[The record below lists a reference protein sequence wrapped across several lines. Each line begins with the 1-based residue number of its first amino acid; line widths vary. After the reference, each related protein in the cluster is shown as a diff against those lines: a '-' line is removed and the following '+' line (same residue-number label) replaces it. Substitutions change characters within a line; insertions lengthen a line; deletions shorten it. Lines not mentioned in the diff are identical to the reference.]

1 MNPDL
6 ARRWAEVDAVLDELL
21 EQPEAR
27 RRDWLQARCADIE
40 LRALVLSLLD
50 ADSSHGAALEA
61 RAAAVHDWLGAQAD
75 ALPDVPGY
83 RVLRLIGEGGMASVF
98 LAERMLGETVQQV
111 ALKRLR
117 LNVYDPR
124 ERRRFEHE
132 HRILARLEHP
142 HIARLIDAGIA
153 PDGVPWFA
161 MEYVEGEPLIAW
173 CNARRLGIDARL
185 DLFADICAAAHYAH
199 QHLVVHR
206 DLKPSNLLVDGEGQ
220 VRLLDFG
227 IARLLEP
234 DTGDPQRTG
243 TGLRRLTPGYA
254 APEQYTGQASTATD
268 VYALGVVLV
277 ELLSGQRPLPGTAP
291 GADPMRDL
299 TITRD
304 DADTRATTPR
314 ALTRLLSGDLGT
326 IARKA
331 MRSEPALRYGSAQAL
346 GDDIAALR
354 AGRPVAARRGDWRY
368 RAACFV
374 RRNKAAVAASALI
387 TVTLVAA
394 TGISLDQARRAR
406 AEAARAQAVQ
416 AFVENMLAPL
426 RSGVPATS
434 LPKLDE
440 VLARGVRDLENRR
453 QHDPEVYGELLVM
466 FARTYERMGESRI
479 AGDLAQRAY
488 EHAEQVFGHDDP
500 LTARALALR
509 GRARLGQEDL
519 AEARADLEA
528 ARRLMRRHGIEGVA
542 LAEVL
547 DDLGLLQVHARRPAE
562 AIPLF
567 TEAQRQRE
575 SELGPQHPD
584 LSIGYSNL
592 ALAEHERS
600 NTEKA
605 LTLSEQAYRHRVQ
618 HEGADT
624 REAAILL
631 GNVAKIKGSLGR
643 LHDSAED
650 HMASLAVFDRLGLRD
665 PPDRF
670 NLALAACSDWW
681 KLDDLERALPQC
693 EMAIGIAEQHWGAD
707 SRQHTAAR
715 RYRMAMLTSLGRLR
729 EAHTEAAGIRAAL
742 QAMAGE
748 GADLGLLILTAW
760 SSKQQEVEGDHVG
773 MRDSLIHVFRELG
786 DTHWSLPVIRARLAL
801 ACTHAPAPDCPSG
814 LIEHADREASDPG
827 WRRHPMWI
835 EGQLTLTRVMLVQ
848 GDIAQAHARLDD
860 VESIANQPHVRLP
873 PGHRWL
879 AQARMLRG
887 DAFAAQGDHA
897 AAEREWQAA
906 ESVFA
911 ARYAADHPFR
921 RGLAHRLQQ
930 PEAAR

>member
-6 ARRWAEVDAVLDELL
+6 ARRWAEVDVLLDELL
-21 EQPEAR
+21 EQPEER
-27 RRDWLQARCADIE
+27 RRDWLQARCADVE
-40 LRALVLSLLD
+40 LRALMLSLLD
-50 ADSSHGAALEA
+50 ADCSYGGVLEA
-61 RAAAVHDWLGAQAD
+61 RVAAAHDRLGTQAD
-75 ALPDVPGY
+75 VLPEVPGY

-98 LAERMLGETVQQV
+98 LAERVLGETVQQV

-185 DLFADICAAAHYAH
+185 DLFADICTAAQHAH

-206 DLKPSNLLVDGEGQ
+206 DLKPSNLLVDGDGQ

-234 DTGDPQRTG
+234 ETGDPQRTG

-254 APEQYTGQASTATD
+254 APEQYAGQVSTTTD

-277 ELLSGQRPLPGTAP
+277 ELLSGQRPMPCAAP
-291 GADPMRDL
+291 GSDPMRDL
-299 TITRD
+299 AITRD
-304 DADTRATTPR
+304 DADTRAITRR
-314 ALTRLLSGDLGT
+314 ALTRLLSGDLGA

-346 GDDIAALR
+346 GEDVAALR

-387 TVTLVAA
+387 TMTLVAA
-394 TGISLDQARRAR
+394 TVISLDQARRAR
-406 AEAARAQAVQ
+406 AEAARAQVVQ

-426 RSGVPATS
+426 RSGVPATRM
-434 LPKLDE
+434 PRLDD
-440 VLARGVRDLENRR
+440 VLAQGVHDLESHR
-453 QHDPEVYGELLVM
+453 QRDPSVYSELLVM

-479 AGDLAQRAY
+479 ARDLAQRAY

-509 GRARLGQEDL
+509 GRARLGQEDR
-519 AEARADLEA
+519 AGARADLQS
-528 ARRLMRRHGIEGVA
+528 ARTLMHRHGIEGVA

-547 DDLGLLQVHARRPAE
+547 DALALLQVHARRPAE

-592 ALAEHERS
+592 ALAERERS

-605 LTLSEQAYRHRVQ
+605 LALSEQAHRHRVR

-643 LHDSAED
+643 LHESAED
-650 HMASLAVFDRLGLRD
+650 HMTSLAVFDRLGLRD
-665 PPDRF
+665 PPERL
-670 NLALAACSDWW
+670 NLALAAGSDWW
-681 KLDDLERALPQC
+681 KLDELEQALAQC
-693 EMAIGIAEQHWGAD
+693 DIAIAIAEQHWGAD
-707 SRQHTAAR
+707 SRVHTVAR
-715 RYRMAMLTSLGRLR
+715 RYRMAVLISQGRLH
-729 EAHTEAAGIRAAL
+729 EARAEAERIRAAL
-742 QAMAGE
+742 EKLPGEAGTPN
-748 GADLGLLILTAW
+748 LQLLTAW
-760 SSKQQEVEGDHVG
+760 LSKLQEIEGDYVG
-773 MRDSLIHVFRELG
+773 MRDSLGRVLPELQG
-786 DTHWSLPVIRARLAL
+786 SFPVARARLAL
-801 ACTHAPAPDCPSG
+801 ACAHAPAPDCRSG
-814 LIEHADREASDPG
+814 LVAHADRELDAPG
-827 WRRHPMWI
+827 WRQHPMRI
-835 EGQLTLTRVMLVQ
+835 EGQLTLARLMLVQ

-860 VESIANQPHVRLP
+860 IESIAMQPHVRLP
-873 PGHRWL
+873 PNHRWL

-887 DAFAAQGDHA
+887 DAFAAQGDYGA
-897 AAEREWQAA
+897 AGREWRVA
-906 ESVFA
+906 EAVFA
-911 ARYAADHPFR
+911 TRYDADHPFR
-921 RGLAHRLQQ
+921 RHL
-930 PEAAR
+930 AARMDTTVSR